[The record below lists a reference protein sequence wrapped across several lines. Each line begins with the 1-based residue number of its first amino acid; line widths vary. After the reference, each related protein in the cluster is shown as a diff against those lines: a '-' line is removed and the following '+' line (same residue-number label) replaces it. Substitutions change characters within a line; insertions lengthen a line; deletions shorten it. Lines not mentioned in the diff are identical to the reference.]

1 MWQAL
6 YSELRDP
13 NFMIVAVAMDSRP
26 DAARPW
32 IEKAQPDY
40 LCLIDQ
46 DHLLSDLYNM
56 VNVPQAVWIDEAG
69 RIVRPTE
76 IAGAYESFRWRDQKT
91 GEVPP
96 AENARKAQAQAS
108 YVAAVRDWVQKGANS
123 EFSFSAEQARAHVPE
138 PSEDVM
144 QAHVAFRLGQALLR
158 RGRTAEAEVHFAEA
172 KQRHPE
178 SWNIWRQ
185 CYTPNE
191 AGLAAGPEFWERV
204 QSLGDKHYYPLPDM
218 AGMPQ

>member
-1 MWQAL
+1 VWQAL
-6 YSELRDP
+6 YNDLRGE

-26 DAARPW
+26 EAPRPW
-32 IEKAQPDY
+32 IEQAQPDY

-76 IAGAYESFRWRDQKT
+76 IAGAYEAFRSRDLQT
-91 GEVPP
+91 GEIPP
-96 AENARKAQAQAS
+96 EENARKVQAQAN
-108 YVAAVRDWVQKGANS
+108 YVEAVRDWVRKGADS
-123 EFSFSAEQARAHVPE
+123 VHAFSPEQARAHVPL

-158 RGRTAEAEVHFAEA
+158 RERSAEAEALFEEA

-185 CYTPNE
+185 CYPPNE

-204 QSLGDKHYYPLPDM
+204 QSLGDKRYYPLPDM
-218 AGMPQ
+218 AGMPK